1 MAEPRTTS
9 KSTVYIGNIP
19 DDANEQMLINVFST
33 FGDIMEVQIPT
44 HEVRGFQGQGQN
56 QSGGGAA
63 PQPPP
68 QNAKHRGF
76 AFITFG
82 TPIDA
87 QDAIDNMDQN
97 ELQGKVLKVNLAK
110 PMKGPG
116 VQAMGNRAIWES
128 EEWLKM
134 YGTKSAEPGY
144 GPPSKTGVPK
154 SVDAAEEGGE
164 DGKEDEEMEE

>member
-1 MAEPRTTS
+1 MSLPAVNPSRAGS
-9 KSTVYIGNIP
+9 KT
-19 DDANEQMLINVFST
+19 
-33 FGDIMEVQIPT
+33 
-44 HEVRGFQGQGQN
+44 
-56 QSGGGAA
+56 A
-63 PQPPP
+63 PPPP

-76 AFITFG
+76 AFVTFG

-116 VQAMGNRAIWES
+116 VQALGNRAIWES

-134 YGTKSAEPGY
+134 YGTKAAGPGY
-144 GPPSKTGVPK
+144 GPPSKA
-154 SVDAAEEGGE
+154 DAAKLADDGE
-164 DGKEDEEMEE
+164 DGEDGEEDGKGEAEEMEE